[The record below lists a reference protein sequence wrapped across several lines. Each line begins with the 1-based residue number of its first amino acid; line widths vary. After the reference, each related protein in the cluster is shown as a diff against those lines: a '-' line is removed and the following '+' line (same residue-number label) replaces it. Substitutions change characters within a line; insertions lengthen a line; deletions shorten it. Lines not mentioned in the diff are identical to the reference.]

1 MSVLDLTITTL
12 DNYNMAVQKPSIP
25 KGTRDFSPA
34 EMACRN
40 YIFDTVKSIFK
51 KYGYAPLETP
61 AMENLTTLLGKYGDE
76 GDKLLFKILNS
87 GEAFAGVDAEELS
100 HSNALSL
107 KVCEKGLRYDLT
119 VPFARYVVQHQN
131 EITFPFKRFQIQP
144 VWRADRPQKGRYR
157 EFYQCDVDVIGS
169 QSQINE
175 LELVQIADEVFRK
188 LDINVCIKINN
199 RKVLQGLAE
208 IIGHPDKLVDITVA
222 IDKIDKIGLQAVKEE
237 LSERGIDSDGI
248 AILEPILQ
256 MQGTNREKLAAI
268 RTVLSGSSAAL
279 GSTGSAPGST
289 ASSCGSVTNGSSC
302 TSHNSAPGSTA
313 SEVGLKG
320 VDELEELF
328 NYIESANIKQKVEI
342 DLSLARGL
350 NYYTGAIFEVK
361 ALDFQI
367 GSICGGGRYDN
378 LTGIFGLPN
387 ISGVGISFGADRIY
401 DVLKGLD
408 KFPKDAI
415 EGTKLLF
422 SNMGSAETAYALP
435 IAAQLRSQ
443 GISCEIYPDNTKLK
457 KQFDYATKK
466 GIRYFAIIGEDEIK
480 AGEVTLKDLTTGTQQ
495 RVPKEELNSLL

>member
-1 MSVLDLTITTL
+1 MLHLSVLDLTITTL

-268 RTVLSGSSAAL
+268 RTVLSGSS
-279 GSTGSAPGST
+279 T
-289 ASSCGSVTNGSSC
+289 
-302 TSHNSAPGSTA
+302 TSGCSTA